1 MSEEILKYIP
11 FARKYRSTSFYELM
25 GQEVLVKTLSYCIAN
40 NRLASAY
47 LLTGIRGVGKT
58 SSARIIAKTVNCTD
72 LKSHGEQIAPCLQCD
87 NCISCTKQN
96 HPDIIEIDAASRTGV
111 DDIREII
118 GSSEYK
124 PLLGAYKFFII
135 DEIHMLSKSAFN
147 ALLKV
152 IEEPPP
158 HVIFIFATT
167 EVQKIPLTV
176 VSRCHLCL
184 AKQPIC
190 AQDVNGLKWQ
200 KPWKWQKPFP
210 WHKTA

>member
-1 MSEEILKYIP
+1 MSEESLKYIP
-11 FARKYRSTSFYELM
+11 FARKYRSTNFSELM

-72 LKSHGEQIAPCLQCD
+72 LSSHGEQIAPCEKCK

-118 GSSEYK
+118 ESSEYK

-135 DEIHMLSKSAFN
+135 DEIHN
-147 ALLKV
+147 
-152 IEEPPP
+152 I
-158 HVIFIFATT
+158 
-167 EVQKIPLTV
+167 
-176 VSRCHLCL
+176 L
-184 AKQPIC
+184 AGSTHKQREFLNILRFLGNELQLPIVGVGIKD
-190 AQDVNGLKWQ
+190 AYLAIRSDDQLENR
-200 KPWKWQKPFP
+200 
-210 WHKTA
+210 